1 MLWLKEPVRVY
12 LYSILGPLVT
22 VLAGYGLLDGQQ
34 AVLWIALAAA
44 VLGVPAVEVARRE
57 VTPLVNPK
65 DVLGRPL
72 TPDPPPSNVVRLA
85 AYNKDGTG
93 GVV

>member
-12 LYSILGPLVT
+12 LYTLLAPLVAI
-22 VLAGYGLLDGQQ
+22 LAGYGLLDNQKV
-34 AVLWIALAAA
+34 ALWIALGTA

-57 VTPLVNPK
+57 VTPLVDPK
-65 DVLGRPL
+65 DILGRPL
-72 TPDPPPSNVVRLA
+72 TPDPPGSAVRLA
-85 AYNKDGTG
+85 AGNTDGTG